1 MGVWCAS
8 VCCVR
13 VLLGCVGVLCVGL
26 IELAQL
32 VRARAI
38 TFIYRIILIH
48 IQRYMFNKCISIRV
62 ECEMC
67 CSS

>member
-13 VLLGCVGVLCVGL
+13 VLLGV

-38 TFIYRIILIH
+38 TFIYRVILIH
-48 IQRYMFNKCISIRV
+48 IQRYMFNKCISIIV